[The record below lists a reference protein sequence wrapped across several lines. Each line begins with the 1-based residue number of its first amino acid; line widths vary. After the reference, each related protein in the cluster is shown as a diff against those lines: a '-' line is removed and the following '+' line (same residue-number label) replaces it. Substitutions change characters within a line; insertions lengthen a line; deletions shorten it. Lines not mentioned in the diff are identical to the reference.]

1 MNFDILYSIAL
12 DLIDKK
18 NSNGSGIGFKPKYY
32 VCVLITE
39 KNSIFTGIS
48 GSDIK
53 NGKLVSICAEYETIK
68 IMLGSN
74 ESRIKAITVVDA
86 YTLLPCVPCIECQN
100 LILSVNAN
108 NVDCLVMQPNKQFT
122 PLSDIY
128 SSSNI
133 LNEDYQ
139 WNDGWDTQSVP
150 TPVTDMSTLQTS
162 NSMFS
167 PNVAEEKKPIVFNSE
182 QTIQSLHTFQ
192 AMPTKQVKPL
202 SNGFSAIPVS
212 RGSSRNSIESS
223 MYLNNS
229 NPIPQAPVSSGRG
242 TFSAYNANSSTFKA
256 EPISSF
262 KTTFSKS
269 METTTQSSLFKERL
283 NGIISTNY
291 KVEEKAEI
299 FNKDFQRPEP
309 KYSIKELKALAKEKK
324 RLAKRDI
331 KLVEEANTHNKT

>member
-1 MNFDILYSIAL
+1 MDFDILYSIAL
-12 DLIDKK
+12 DLINKK
-18 NSNGSGIGFKPKYY
+18 NSNNLSIGFKPKYY

-48 GSDIK
+48 SNDIK
-53 NGKLVSICAEYETIK
+53 NGKLVLVCAEYETIK

-74 ESRIKAITVVDA
+74 ESKIKALTVVDA
-86 YTLLPCVPCIECQN
+86 YTLLPCVPCTECQS

-108 NVDCLVMQPNKQFT
+108 NTDCLIMQPNKQFIR
-122 PLSDIY
+122 LSDIH

-150 TPVTDMSTLQTS
+150 TPVTNMSTLQTS
-162 NSMFS
+162 NSIFS
-167 PNVAEEKKPIVFNSE
+167 PNVEREKKPMVFNAE

-192 AMPTKQVKPL
+192 ATPTKQVKPL
-202 SNGFSAIPVS
+202 SSGFSAIPLNYE
-212 RGSSRNSIESS
+212 SSKNSVEGS

-229 NPIPQAPVSSGRG
+229 NPIPQAPINSTKK
-242 TFSAYNANSSTFKA
+242 TFSAYNVNGSTFKV
-256 EPISSF
+256 EPTSNF

-269 METTTQSSLFKERL
+269 IEPTKQSSLFKERL
-283 NGIISTNY
+283 NGIISTNS
-291 KVEEKAEI
+291 KAEEKAEI
-299 FNKDFQRPEP
+299 FNKDFQRSEP

-324 RLAKRDI
+324 KLIKRDI
-331 KLVEEANTHNKT
+331 KIIEEATNHNKT